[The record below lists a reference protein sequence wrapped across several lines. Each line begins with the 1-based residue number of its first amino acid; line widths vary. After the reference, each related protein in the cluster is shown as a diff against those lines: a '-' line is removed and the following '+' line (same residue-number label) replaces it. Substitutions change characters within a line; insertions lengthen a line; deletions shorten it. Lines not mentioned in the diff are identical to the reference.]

1 MFPAMPL
8 IIQTPYDQTTIM
20 LIEKIDIYKLPPRWV
35 FIKLTTKSG
44 ITGWGEPAVEGKSDS
59 VIAAVRDFAPLLIGK
74 DASQIEDLFQVMTKG
89 GFYRGG
95 IIMMSA
101 ISGIEQ
107 ALWDIKGKSLG
118 VPVYQLLGGAVRDKM
133 RIYSWI
139 GGDNSEE
146 LAFGAQNRIDYGFT
160 AVKMNL
166 CGQLDFHVS
175 LKKIKEIKNNIQKV
189 REVIGEENDFA
200 IDFHGRVHKS
210 LAKRFM
216 LELEEFSPMFYEE
229 PVLPEFSFYFNELSS
244 ASSIP
249 LAGGER
255 LVGRSQFRDII
266 YHCALD
272 VLQPDLSHVGGILE
286 AKKIAASAETSG
298 ILIAPHCPLGPISFA
313 AALQFDFCTHNV
325 LIQETSLGIHYNKGE
340 IDLLSYIENKED
352 FQIQSGFIYRT
363 DKPGLGIEMNEEI
376 ILEMSK
382 IQHNWSNP
390 IWRNS
395 DGSFTEW

>member
-59 VIAAVRDFAPLLIGK
+59 VIAAVRDLAPLLIGK

-175 LKKIKEIKNNIQKV
+175 LKKIKEIIV
-189 REVIGEENDFA
+189 
-200 IDFHGRVHKS
+200 
-210 LAKRFM
+210 M
-216 LELEEFSPMFYEE
+216 LE
-229 PVLPEFSFYFNELSS
+229 
-244 ASSIP
+244 
-249 LAGGER
+249 
-255 LVGRSQFRDII
+255 Q
-266 YHCALD
+266 
-272 VLQPDLSHVGGILE
+272 
-286 AKKIAASAETSG
+286 
-298 ILIAPHCPLGPISFA
+298 
-313 AALQFDFCTHNV
+313 
-325 LIQETSLGIHYNKGE
+325 
-340 IDLLSYIENKED
+340 
-352 FQIQSGFIYRT
+352 
-363 DKPGLGIEMNEEI
+363 
-376 ILEMSK
+376 
-382 IQHNWSNP
+382 
-390 IWRNS
+390 
-395 DGSFTEW
+395 

>member
-1 MFPAMPL
+1 M
-8 IIQTPYDQTTIM
+8 I
-20 LIEKIDIYKLPPRWV
+20 IEKIDIYKVPPRWV
-35 FIKLTTKSG
+35 FIRLTTKSG

-59 VIAAVRDFAPLLIGK
+59 VVAAVKDFAPLLIGK
-74 DASQIEDLFQVMTKG
+74 DARQIEDLFQVLTKG

-146 LAFGAQNRIDYGFT
+146 LAFGAQRRIDNGFT
-160 AVKMNL
+160 AVKMNVS
-166 CGQLDFHVS
+166 GQLDFHVS
-175 LKKIKEIKNNIQKV
+175 LKKIKEIKKNIQKV
-189 REVIGEENDFA
+189 RETIGQGNDFA
-200 IDFHGRVHKS
+200 IDFHGRVPKNMV
-210 LAKRFM
+210 KRFM
-216 LELEEFSPMFYEE
+216 QELEEFSPMFYEE
-229 PVLPEFSFYFNELSS
+229 PVLPEFSFYLNQLSS
-244 ASSIP
+244 STSIP

-255 LVGRSQFRDII
+255 LVGRTQFRDII
-266 YHCALD
+266 YHGSLD
-272 VLQPDLSHVGGILE
+272 VLQPDLSHAGGIWE
-286 AKKIAASAETSG
+286 VKKIAASAETSG
-298 ILIAPHCPLGPISFA
+298 ILIAPHCPLGPVSFA

-325 LIQETSLGIHYNKGE
+325 LIQETSLGIHYNTAE
-340 IDLLSYIENKED
+340 VDLLSYISNKED
-352 FQIQSGFIYRT
+352 FKIESGFIYRT

-382 IQHNWSNP
+382 IKHNWSNP
-390 IWRNS
+390 VWRNS